1 MLYLMVTQLGW
12 LAFTILLIVVVALYT
27 RIARK
32 MEHLRRDVT
41 NLQAELEQQR
51 HRSMTPSSAPL
62 IDKSNYARNTA
73 TDDHDLKDNAPKDS
87 DTKDHDAKEIAFDS
101 QSLFSR

>member
-32 MEHLRRDVT
+32 IEHLRRDVT
-41 NLQAELEQQR
+41 TLQAELEQQR
-51 HRSMTPSSAPL
+51 HRSMTPPSAPFV
-62 IDKSNYARNTA
+62 DKNDYAYV
-73 TDDHDLKDNAPKDS
+73 
-87 DTKDHDAKEIAFDS
+87 
-101 QSLFSR
+101 